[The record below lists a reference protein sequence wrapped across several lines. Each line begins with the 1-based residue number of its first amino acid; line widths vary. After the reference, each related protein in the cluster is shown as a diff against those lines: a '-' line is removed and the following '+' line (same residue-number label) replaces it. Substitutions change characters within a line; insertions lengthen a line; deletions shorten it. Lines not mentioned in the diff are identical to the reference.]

1 VLVVGAAYYLGS
13 LAGLAFRL
21 PPATP
26 SLIWPPNAI
35 LTAALLLT
43 APRQWLW
50 CLAGAFVPHLFV
62 QSGVGWPWT
71 LITALFLTNCLE
83 ALVGAVG
90 LRLLSD
96 APTRF
101 DTFRRVAAFI
111 VTAGVAGPVVSS
123 FADAAVVSV
132 VVGEPYWQVWQMRTF
147 ANVLTELSVVPVLV
161 LGWRAFRD
169 RVPIDPSY
177 AVEVLVVGAALAE
190 TTLLVIRGGMPGA
203 VMGVPPT
210 PTAFLLP
217 FLFWAAVRLGL
228 AGISG
233 GLLVVSAVASRAALQ
248 GASPFAFLPPIER
261 LMAFQMYLVMMAIPL
276 MCVSALLD
284 ERRSAVRRLGDRLR
298 FEELVSHISRLLL
311 GAGRGGVGSAL
322 GECVRV
328 MGEALNA
335 DRVWLVEPG
344 PEGEAPAVSHQ
355 WEAPGSTPLAA
366 DGSAAALPWALSV
379 CGARPAITRVVAGR
393 PVGVPAELVDDWA
406 GLALSSAMVLP
417 LVDDNRLL
425 GVLTIAAHERRGSWS
440 SPALAEAQLL
450 MQVIANALSRQRSE
464 DALKSS
470 ESIRSAILGSLSS
483 EIAVLD
489 RHGRIIGINRAWGAS
504 VEGGAAAGVAS
515 APLGAD
521 LLASWRST
529 SSDGASQSEFLA
541 HGLELVLRGADGR
554 FAAEFLHRSSVG
566 DDRWYAVSAVP
577 LSRAEGGAVVSQVDI
592 TDQRR
597 SEMEIRRMHVEL
609 AQVARVSTMGEL
621 AVSLAHQINQPLGA
635 IMANAQAARRL
646 LEAQPP
652 DIPQFRLIVE
662 DTIED
667 VVRASDVV
675 GRMREM
681 ITRSDTPPACVDLNA
696 LARDIQRFVSSD
708 ALIRNI
714 SVGLNLTFQPPWVS
728 GNRVD
733 LQQVVLNLVVNAMEA
748 VVQQPAAERRVVIET
763 AHSPDGRVSI
773 SVSDSGPGVADGME
787 RRMFEPFAT
796 TKPHGMGMGL
806 AIARSIVE
814 AHAGNI
820 SAQRLEPGGL
830 AFTVALPA
838 AAVT

>member
-1 VLVVGAAYYLGS
+1 MVGAAYYVGS

-43 APRQWLW
+43 APRHWIW
-50 CLAGAFVPHLFV
+50 CLAGAFVPHLIV
-62 QSGVGWPWT
+62 QSSVGWPWA
-71 LITALFLTNCLE
+71 LIVSLFLTNCLE
-83 ALVGAVG
+83 ALVGAIG

-101 DTFRRVAAFI
+101 DTLARVAAFI
-111 VTAGVAGPVVSS
+111 LTAGVAGPVISS
-123 FADAAVVSV
+123 FADAAVVNFT
-132 VVGEPYWQVWQMRTF
+132 VGEHYWQVWQMRTF

-169 RVPIDPSY
+169 RVTIQPEP
-177 AVEVLVVGAALAE
+177 AVEALVVGAALAA
-190 TTLLVIRGGMPGA
+190 TTLVVIGGGMSGA

-217 FLFWAAVRLGL
+217 FLFWSAVRLGL

-233 GLLVVSAVASRAALQ
+233 GLLIVSAVASQAALQ
-248 GASPFAFLPPIER
+248 GASPFAFLPPVER
-261 LMAFQMYLVMMAIPL
+261 VMAFQMYLVMMAIPL

-284 ERRSAVRRLGDRLR
+284 ERRTAVARLQERLR
-298 FEELVSHISRLLL
+298 FEELVSQISRLLL
-311 GAGRGGVGSAL
+311 GAGRAGVASAL
-322 GECVRV
+322 GECLRV
-328 MGEALNA
+328 IGEALEA

-344 PEGEAPAVSHQ
+344 PEGEAPTVTHQ
-355 WEAPGSTPLAA
+355 WQAPALTPLAA
-366 DGSAAALPWALSV
+366 DGGAAALPWALSTF
-379 CGARPAITRVVAGR
+379 GPRPSITRVEHGR
-393 PVGVPAELVDDWA
+393 PVGVPGQFVGASTELH
-406 GLALSSAMVLP
+406 LSSAIVLP
-417 LVDDNRLL
+417 LVDNTRLL
-425 GVLTIAAHERRGSWS
+425 GALTLGTHHGSGSWS
-440 SPALAEAQLL
+440 APAMAEAQLL
-450 MQVIANALSRQRSE
+450 TQVVANALSRRRSE

-489 RHGRIIGINRAWGAS
+489 RHGRIIGINGAWGAS
-504 VEGGAAAGVAS
+504 VDGGHGAGVAS
-515 APLGAD
+515 ASLGAD
-521 LLASWRST
+521 LLASWRRI
-529 SSDGASQSEFLA
+529 GATGLAQSEFLVS
-541 HGLELVLRGADGR
+541 GLESVLGGAGES
-554 FAAEFLHRSSVG
+554 FAGEFLQRSG
-566 DDRWYAVSAVP
+566 NGQDRWYAVSAVP

-592 TDQRR
+592 TMRR
-597 SEMEIRRMHVEL
+597 QSEIEIRRMHVEL

-646 LEAQPP
+646 LEVQPP
-652 DIPQFRLIVE
+652 DIPLFRLIVE
-662 DTIED
+662 DTVED
-667 VVRASDVV
+667 VERASDVV

-681 ITRSDTPPACVDLNA
+681 ITRADVPPACVDLNA

-714 SVGLNLTFQPPWVS
+714 SVNLKLAFQPPWVS

-733 LQQVVLNLVVNAMEA
+733 LQQVVLNLVINAMDA
-748 VVQQPAAERRVVIET
+748 VVQEPATERRIVVET
-763 AHSPDGRVSI
+763 ANRPDGRAAI
-773 SVSDSGPGVADGME
+773 SVADSGPGIADGME
-787 RRMFEPFAT
+787 RKIFEPFVT

-806 AIARSIVE
+806 PIARSIVE
-814 AHAGNI
+814 AHYGEI
-820 SAQRLEPGGL
+820 SAQRLMPRGL
-830 AFTVALPA
+830 VFTVALPS